1 MKNKHI
7 LVIAPASIPITGA
20 EAICNVKLLRVLSE
34 NGYKIDLI
42 SKRMKYTHY
51 PETNL
56 AELGLNLN
64 SGNTIEVDN
73 KISLKVIW
81 QHLCCLFIFG
91 TVFKGAHWAYCV
103 LKVAKELCKK
113 NQYDA
118 IITKNSPS
126 ELLGYYFKKKNGI
139 KWIATWNDPY
149 PTKKYPK
156 PYGNGV
162 NAKLFILERPLL
174 KKMEEADYH
183 IFPNQRIRDYMSNY
197 INIPAEKTR
206 IIPHV
211 VIPREHIDTPH
222 ENLKIVHLGNV
233 LPPRDAT
240 PFLRALSEFIK
251 NKQDAKI
258 EIAFIGQTP
267 QSIKDYIKTTHLE
280 KYVKVFPPVKYEE
293 SQEILETYDI
303 QLIVEAPCEEGIFLP
318 TKVSDSMQLG
328 KPIFTISPSV
338 GVLNDLYKKGHISYF
353 SSVKDEKDILAT
365 LEQVYN
371 DFTNGKLKTFS
382 LEKSYSPQTIFQQYD
397 EII

>member
-64 SGNTIEVDN
+64 SVNTIEVDN

-303 QLIVEAPCEEGIFLP
+303 QLIVEAPCEDGIFLP

>member
-64 SGNTIEVDN
+64 SVNTIEVDN

-162 NAKLFILERPLL
+162 NAKLSILERPLL